1 MRYTGIIDDPT
12 REHVAFVE
20 FDTIEQ
26 GELELRDARKH
37 SIAES
42 LTMEVGEPG
51 DETPRWVWKINEDGT
66 LIAVTNVAR
75 EAAHNVTFEVAHA

>member
-12 REHVAFVE
+12 RTHVAFVE

-37 SIAES
+37 SVAETI
-42 LTMEVGEPG
+42 TMEVGEPG
-51 DETPRWVWKINEDGT
+51 DEHARWVWEINEDGA
-66 LIAVTNVAR
+66 LIRVTNVAHT
-75 EAAHNVTFEVAHA
+75 AARNVQFTTQGA